1 MFSGTYLHVRAQ
13 NGNMENGF
21 RSFKKTLV
29 WSIFNVSF
37 FNFIDGF
44 QHFLTRDARWF
55 VFKPKIQNW
64 VNFGGPF
71 NGKCR
76 YILWPFG
83 IFYDHLEYF
92 MAIWYNLWPFGIV
105 CGHLLYFSQLGMLRK
120 REIWQTCFWLLS
132 HSPFCVMFAIVKK
145 TN

>member
-1 MFSGTYLHVRAQ
+1 MSEHKMATWKMDLDPL
-13 NGNMENGF
+13 
-21 RSFKKTLV
+21 KKTLV

-76 YILWPFG
+76 YIL
-83 IFYDHLEYF
+83 
-92 MAIWYNLWPFGIV
+92 
-105 CGHLLYFSQLGMLRK
+105 
-120 REIWQTCFWLLS
+120 
-132 HSPFCVMFAIVKK
+132 
-145 TN
+145 